1 MRQRAD
7 GTLAHS
13 LHWSGAERLFD
24 GSADAEPRG
33 SPVGTP
39 VERRHVDQEQAPP
52 GAAAEAAI
60 AQTVELEGVQP
71 VDTHAVEADE
81 HARERQRSSVAT
93 LAVAAIGIVFGDIGT
108 SPLYVMRAAFTPE
121 QGLAATQANVFGLL
135 SLITWGLILVVSGKY
150 VSVVMRA
157 NNRGE
162 GGVLAL
168 LALLIPDLEH
178 GRSSHPR
185 LWIGAGLLGAA
196 MLFADGFVT
205 PAISVL
211 SAVEGLNLVSTE
223 LSRYVVPLSIG
234 ILIGLFSV
242 QRRGTARIGRVFGP
256 IMITWFVTLGT
267 LGALQ
272 IMRSPGILAAASPVH
287 AVRFFAEHGPT
298 GLLILGVVIL
308 AVSGVEALFA
318 DMGHFGR
325 GPIRLVWFAL
335 VLPSLFLNYFGQGA
349 LVLADPD
356 VSNPFFQ
363 LAPSFL
369 LYPLIALATAA
380 AVIASQALISG
391 AFSFARQLMHLGYS
405 PFVTV
410 VHTSP
415 EQEGQIYIRQI
426 NAILLVGC
434 VALIIAFRSS
444 ASLVGAYGVAL
455 ATTMV
460 ITTVLF
466 FEVTRWEW
474 KWSLP
479 KALAVATPFLVID
492 VAFFTANLA
501 KIPRGGWVPLTIAG
515 MAFFLF
521 ITWRRGRDLVLDIRQ
536 RMALPI
542 TELIERVER
551 EKPCRTP
558 GTGVFLTPT
567 AHEAPDILRQHLEH
581 IHALHQQVILL
592 SVSSSGVARVPV
604 SERIVAEQLP
614 LGFAQVTAR
623 YGYMQSVALADIL
636 TACTAKGVCVTPET
650 TTFYVSRER
659 LRPTGGAPMARW
671 RKRLFIFLR
680 RNTPKMQD
688 FFDLP
693 VGRVVELGTTVEI

>member
-1 MRQRAD
+1 M
-7 GTLAHS
+7 
-13 LHWSGAERLFD
+13 
-24 GSADAEPRG
+24 
-33 SPVGTP
+33 
-39 VERRHVDQEQAPP
+39 ERRHVDQEQAPP

-60 AQTVELEGVQP
+60 AQTVELEGMP
-71 VDTHAVEADE
+71 PAETHAVPADE
-81 HARERQRSSVAT
+81 HARERRRGST
-93 LAVAAIGIVFGDIGT
+93 LSLSVAAIGIVFGDIGT
-108 SPLYVMRAAFTPE
+108 SPLYVMRAAFAPT
-121 QGLAATQANVFGLL
+121 QNLAANQANIFGLL
-135 SLITWGLILVVSGKY
+135 SLITWGLILVVSVKY
-150 VSVVMRA
+150 VSVIMRA
-157 NNRGE
+157 DNRGE

-185 LWIGAGLLGAA
+185 LWIGGGLLGAA
-196 MLFADGFVT
+196 MLFADGFIT

-211 SAVEGLNLVSTE
+211 SAVEGLELVSPAF
-223 LSRYVVPLSIG
+223 SRFVVPIAIG

-242 QRRGTARIGRVFGP
+242 QRRGTAKIGRVFGP
-256 IMITWFVTLGT
+256 VMVTWFLTLGT

-272 IMRSPGILAAASPVH
+272 IIRAPGVLAAVSPVH
-287 AVRFFAEHGPT
+287 AVRFFADNGIA

-325 GPIRLVWFAL
+325 GPIRLVWFA
-335 VLPSLFLNYFGQGA
+335 VALPCLFLNYFGQGA
-349 LVLADPD
+349 LLLRVPD

-363 LAPSFL
+363 LAPGFL

-380 AVIASQALISG
+380 AIIASQALISG

-426 NAILLVGC
+426 NTILLIGC
-434 VALIIAFRSS
+434 IALILAFRSS
-444 ASLVGAYGVAL
+444 ARLVDAYGVAL
-455 ATTMV
+455 STTMV
-460 ITTVLF
+460 ISSILF
-466 FEVTRWEW
+466 FEVTRWSW

-479 KALAVATPFLVID
+479 KALAVVIPFFVID

-501 KIPRGGWVPLTIAG
+501 KVPRGGWVPLTIAG
-515 MAFFLF
+515 IAYFLF
-521 ITWRRGRDLVLDIRQ
+521 ITWRRGRDLALQTRQ
-536 RMALPI
+536 RLALPLA
-542 TELIERVER
+542 ELIERVEKER
-551 EKPCRTP
+551 PCRTP
-558 GTGVFLTPT
+558 GTGVFLTPS
-567 AHEAPDILRQHLEH
+567 AYEAPGILRQHLDH
-581 IHALHQQVILL
+581 IHALHKQVILL
-592 SVSSSGVARVPV
+592 SVTSSGVARVPT
-604 SERIVAEQLP
+604 SERVVAEQFP
-614 LGFAQVTAR
+614 SGFAQVTAR

-650 TTFYVSRER
+650 TTFYVARER
-659 LRPTGGAPMARW
+659 LRPTGDAPMARW